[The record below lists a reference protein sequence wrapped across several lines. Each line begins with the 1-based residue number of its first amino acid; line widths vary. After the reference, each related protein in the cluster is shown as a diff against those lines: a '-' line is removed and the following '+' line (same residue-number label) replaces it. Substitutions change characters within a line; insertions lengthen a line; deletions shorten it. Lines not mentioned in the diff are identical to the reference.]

1 MKKIITSLLTIML
14 GLLMSVNVMAD
25 AQEGK
30 QSPDYK
36 TDYYM
41 IVESKA
47 GGIDIYSLP
56 DLNSTK
62 LNDSQIPNGTALHI
76 EGETEDKANNRTW
89 GYTEYH
95 GMYGYVPL
103 DDCRPAQS
111 RKEAID
117 SELYIAGRDNVD
129 YNADYNVR
137 AYAEDGTQ
145 KLYQGPGTKYG
156 EVPGVREI
164 QNGETLHITEDADL
178 VDGSHWGVTTI
189 DGTEGWVDL
198 EKTEEWAKEH
208 GTYEN
213 PQTSE
218 AVDMTPVPVQE
229 GDAVSAGKSASP
241 TVTEAPEASATPTV
255 TEVSEA
261 SATPTAITV
270 TPTEAAKAT
279 ETPAATETPM
289 PTETPAATETPAPTE
304 TPAATETPAPTETP
318 AATETPVPT
327 ETPEPAADEQ
337 DSKENV
343 QTAGQSVAAKKE
355 TGNFKPLIWIL
366 AIAILAAVGVIIY
379 HYKKR

>member
-1 MKKIITSLLTIML
+1 MKKIIKSILIVML

-25 AQEGK
+25 VLQEK
-30 QSPDYK
+30 QQPEYK

-41 IVESKA
+41 IVESSE

-56 DLNSTK
+56 DMNSAK

-76 EGETEDKANNRTW
+76 EGETEDPANSRTW

-95 GMYGYVPL
+95 GMHGYVPL

-129 YNADYNVR
+129 YNADYDVK
-137 AYAEDGTQ
+137 AYSEDGSQ

-156 EVPGVREI
+156 EVPGVRDI
-164 QNGETLHITEDADL
+164 QNGETLHITQDAEL

-213 PQTSE
+213 SAE
-218 AVDMTPVPVQE
+218 SLDMVPVPE
-229 GDAVSAGKSASP
+229 
-241 TVTEAPEASATPTV
+241 T
-255 TEVSEA
+255 SEA
-261 SATPTAITV
+261 SAET
-270 TPTEAAKAT
+270 KAVS
-279 ETPAATETPM
+279 ETPAVTGTP
-289 PTETPAATETPAPTE
+289 TETPAPTE
-304 TPAATETPAPTETP
+304 TPEPTKAQETEAPEET
-318 AATETPVPT
+318 
-327 ETPEPAADEQ
+327 DK
-337 DSKENV
+337 DNV
-343 QTAGQSVAAKKE
+343 QASGQTVTAKE
-355 TGNFKPLIWIL
+355 TSESRKPFIWI
-366 AIAILAAVGVIIY
+366 AVIAVLAAVGVLIY

>member
-1 MKKIITSLLTIML
+1 MRDYYGMIGEETFWDQHRTGEDKMKKIITSLLTIML

-25 AQEGK
+25 VQEGK

-56 DLNSTK
+56 DMNSTK

-129 YNADYNVR
+129 YNADYNIR

-145 KLYQGPGTKYG
+145 KLYQGPGSKYG

-208 GTYEN
+208 GIYEN

-218 AVDMTPVPVQE
+218 AVDMTPVPMQE

-241 TVTEAPEASATPTV
+241 TVTEAPEASATPT
-255 TEVSEA
+255 
-261 SATPTAITV
+261 ATTV
-270 TPTEAAKAT
+270 TPTEAPK
-279 ETPAATETPM
+279 
-289 PTETPAATETPAPTE
+289 
-304 TPAATETPAPTETP
+304 ATETPAPTETP

-327 ETPEPAADEQ
+327 ETPAPTEIPVATETLEATETPKPAADEQ
-337 DSKENV
+337 DNKENV
-343 QTAGQSVAAKKE
+343 QTAGQSVAAKKDA
-355 TGNFKPLIWIL
+355 GSFKPLIWIL

>member
-25 AQEGK
+25 VQEGK

-41 IVESKA
+41 IVESRA

-164 QNGETLHITEDADL
+164 QNGETLHITEEAAL

-189 DGTEGWVDL
+189 DGKEGWVDL

-213 PQTSE
+213 PQASE
-218 AVDMTPVPVQE
+218 AVDITPAPMQE
-229 GDAVSAGKSASP
+229 GNAVSAEKSATPTVTEVPEASATP
-241 TVTEAPEASATPTV
+241 TVTEAPEASATP
-255 TEVSEA
+255 A
-261 SATPTAITV
+261 ATTV
-270 TPTEAAKAT
+270 TPTEAPKAT
-279 ETPAATETPM
+279 ETPTPTETPVATETPV
-289 PTETPAATETPAPTE
+289 PTETPAA
-304 TPAATETPAPTETP
+304 
-318 AATETPVPT
+318 T

-337 DSKENV
+337 DNKENV
-343 QTAGQSVAAKKE
+343 QTAGQSVAAKKDA
-355 TGNFKPLIWIL
+355 GSFRPLIWIL
-366 AIAILAAVGVIIY
+366 VIAILAAVGVIIY
-379 HYKKR
+379 HYKKQN